1 MIRKSYYF
9 KNLLKKLAEYLDKYG
24 LGSSG
29 IIVAPFG
36 KIRPWGVYWR
46 EGYSA
51 PCKNISE
58 RELVIELQPQ
68 YSLGS
73 ISVRCTDY
81 KYGAR
86 ECPKWKEIIFV
97 ENEKYIDYE
106 IFKNRLD
113 KLIKD
118 VYEIAEKYYNEHTAE
133 VIKSYRR
140 KSAEENSGK
149 SYIDLFN
156 EYLKKYGK
164 GSSGVLT
171 APFKKISDDLS
182 GHGFQCYSAPCNY
195 DWSLKL
201 WLDTEWWMIH
211 LFYENDVTGRRG
223 REFFVRFLY
232 DGDYGTPTYDTRFG
246 PKSFEDFKESMDY
259 EITDAKKFL
268 MTYNGNRD
276 VRMSFR
282 KSAVKTPSKSTVKRE
297 VPVSSRRFVRRPV
310 ARNRF
315 AYKDNERVDALA
327 KYLNV
332 TPASIRCINKDKNLY
347 ETPKGRYKVLTDEES
362 VYEAQDIVNFKLERM
377 GLNWL
382 PENMQR
388 NLEEAYEDNDPELD
402 LDIVEALGCGEL
414 LSTNGE
420 EIDLGDYLYAYKV
433 GAPDTAS
440 RRPVSKRV
448 FRRR

>member
-29 IIVAPFG
+29 IIVAPFE
-36 KIRPWGVYWR
+36 KIRPWGVYKR

-58 RELVIELQPQ
+58 KELVIELQPQ

-149 SYIDLFN
+149 SYIDLFR
-156 EYLKKYGK
+156 EYLRKYGK
-164 GSSGVLT
+164 GSSEVLT
-171 APFKKISDDLS
+171 APFKRSSEDLS
-182 GHGFQCYSAPCNY
+182 GWGFPSYIAPCENNH
-195 DWSLKL
+195 SMEL
-201 WLDTEWWMIH
+201 WLDTKHWMIH
-211 LFYENDVTGRRG
+211 IYCVNDITGSSTSSG
-223 REFFVRFLY
+223 IVRFLY
-232 DGDYGTPTYDTRFG
+232 DADYGTPTVNPQYG
-246 PKSFEDFKESMDY
+246 PKSFEKFSEHMD
-259 EITDAKKFL
+259 EVISDLFREA
-268 MTYNGNRD
+268 MINGRD

-282 KSAVKTPSKSTVKRE
+282 KSAVKTSSKSTVRRE
-297 VPVSSRRFVRRPV
+297 VPVSSRHFVRRPV
-310 ARNRF
+310 
-315 AYKDNERVDALA
+315 
-327 KYLNV
+327 
-332 TPASIRCINKDKNLY
+332 I
-347 ETPKGRYKVLTDEES
+347 GR
-362 VYEAQDIVNFKLERM
+362 
-377 GLNWL
+377 
-382 PENMQR
+382 
-388 NLEEAYEDNDPELD
+388 
-402 LDIVEALGCGEL
+402 
-414 LSTNGE
+414 
-420 EIDLGDYLYAYKV
+420 
-433 GAPDTAS
+433 
-440 RRPVSKRV
+440 